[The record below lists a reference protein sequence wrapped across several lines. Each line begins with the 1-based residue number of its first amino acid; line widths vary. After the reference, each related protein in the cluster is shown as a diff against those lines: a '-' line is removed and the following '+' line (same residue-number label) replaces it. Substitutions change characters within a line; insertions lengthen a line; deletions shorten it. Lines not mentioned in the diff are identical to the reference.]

1 MNIVFTI
8 CSSNYLS
15 QALSLKSSFLK
26 HNKETSFYIILADRK
41 PNFINDE
48 AIIEVEEIGID
59 SEIFKTLL
67 TEYNI
72 IEFNTAIKPFAF
84 DYFMKSES
92 PKKIIYLDPDI
103 LVYHSFDKL
112 FNELGG
118 NNFMLTPH
126 LLNPIH
132 DKSIYHLLLDT
143 INTGTYN
150 LGFLGLTIN
159 PTTIGFIDW
168 WKEHLTHYGHNRILE
183 GQFYDQKVMN
193 LVPAF
198 YEKVLVTRNPG
209 RNIAEWN
216 LHERNI
222 TKDDGVYY
230 INSEVLE
237 FFHFS
242 GIKITDYQNNINRNK
257 LLKSIDSPELKMLV
271 EEYITENKTNNYEKL
286 RNLDC
291 FYTLQPNIHRAS
303 RKEIYLYKLKQ
314 WARLKK

>member
-84 DYFMKSES
+84 DFLVKSRKS
-92 PKKIIYLDPDI
+92 NNIVYLDPDI
-103 LVYHSFDKL
+103 LVFQSFERL
-112 FNELGG
+112 FIEL
-118 NNFMLTPH
+118 NDYNFMLTPH
-126 LLNPIH
+126 ILNPIKN
-132 DKSIYHLLLDT
+132 KSFYKLLLDT
-143 INTGTYN
+143 INTGTFN
-150 LGFLGLTIN
+150 LGFLGLNIN
-159 PTTIGFIDW
+159 ETTIGFIEW
-168 WKEHLTHYGHNRILE
+168 WKSHLTHYGHNRILE

-193 LVPAF
+193 LVPTF
-198 YEKVLVTRNPG
+198 YEKVLVSRNPG

-216 LHERNI
+216 FHER
-222 TKDDGVYY
+222 
-230 INSEVLE
+230 S
-237 FFHFS
+237 
-242 GIKITDYQNNINRNK
+242 
-257 LLKSIDSPELKMLV
+257 
-271 EEYITENKTNNYEKL
+271 
-286 RNLDC
+286 
-291 FYTLQPNIHRAS
+291 
-303 RKEIYLYKLKQ
+303 
-314 WARLKK
+314 